1 MEQPRNNLP
10 ELKFFRRKLR
20 NNLTPA
26 EATLWKH
33 LSGSKLVGRKFRRQ
47 HSVGGYILD
56 FYCPREKLAI
66 ELDGESHNSTMAAE
80 YDTERSLFLEHF
92 GIRILRFEN
101 RVVFDQLP
109 GLLDRIREHFSDV
122 GELDSDT
129 PPRPSGT
136 PPR

>member
-10 ELKFFRRKLR
+10 ALKFFRRKLR
-20 NNLTPA
+20 NSLTPA

-33 LSGSKLVGRKFRRQ
+33 LSRAQLEGRKFRRQ

-56 FYCPREKLAI
+56 FYCPKERLAI
-66 ELDGESHNSTMAAE
+66 ELDGESHNSAMAAV

-92 GIRILRFEN
+92 GIRVLRFEN
-101 RVVFDQLP
+101 NTVFDQLP
-109 GLLDRIREHFSDV
+109 WLLDQIREHFFHEN
-122 GELDSDT
+122 ELDSEA

-136 PPR
+136 PPQ